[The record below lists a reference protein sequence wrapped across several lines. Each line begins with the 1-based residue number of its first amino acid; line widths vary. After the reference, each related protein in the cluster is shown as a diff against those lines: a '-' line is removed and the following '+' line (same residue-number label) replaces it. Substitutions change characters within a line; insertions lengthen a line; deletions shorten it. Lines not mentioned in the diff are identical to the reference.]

1 MWEIA
6 QNSRVLFGCK
16 KIREIAGIF
25 KWHRL
30 KKIFIVTYSA
40 DSQAL
45 EMIKKDLELMNIG
58 YHVFDE
64 VKAEPDL
71 SVIDRGTEILLFE
84 KCDGVLAIGGG
95 SVLDAGKAIAMLAAN
110 GGTIEAY
117 QMAGKAIVEDTL
129 PLIAVPTTSGTGS
142 EATKVSVL
150 YNNNNGLKKS
160 IYSPYMIAD
169 AVILDPEVTIDLP
182 AGITASTGIDAL
194 SHAIESYVSLNANSY
209 SELYSLKAM
218 ELINQS
224 LVKATHDGKDLEARG
239 NMMLGS
245 YMAGCALTAG
255 IGLAHI
261 VAQPFGGA
269 FKIPHGEACSIYLP
283 LSMEI
288 NLEYSLKKY
297 GKIGEVLGCSE
308 PFLDDSGI
316 GKLAI
321 KKVNDLIE
329 NVGTSKHLSEYIDV
343 TSFDL
348 EGALSKIAGSTGHIT
363 CNPRPVNKEVL
374 SEIILKSL

>member
-25 KWHRL
+25 QWHQL

-40 DSQAL
+40 DTPAL
-45 EMIKKDLELMNIG
+45 ETIKKDLQSKNIG
-58 YHVFDE
+58 FHIFDK
-64 VKAEPDL
+64 VKTEPDL
-71 SVIDRGTEILLFE
+71 TVIDLGTEILLGE

-95 SVLDAGKAIAMLAAN
+95 SVLDAGKAIAMLATN

-117 QMAGKAIVEDTL
+117 QMAGKSIVENTL
-129 PLIAVPTTSGTGS
+129 PLIAVPTTAGTGS

-160 IYSPYMIAD
+160 VYSHYMIAD
-169 AVILDPEVTIDLP
+169 VAILDPEVTVDLP

-209 SELYSLKAM
+209 SEMYSLKAI

-224 LVKATHDGKDLEARG
+224 LIKATRDGKDLVARS

-261 VAQPFGGA
+261 VAQPFGGV

-297 GKIGEVLGCSE
+297 RKIGEMLGCSE
-308 PFLDDSGI
+308 PSLDDLSI
-316 GKLAI
+316 GKQAV
-321 KKVNDLIE
+321 KRVNSLIE
-329 NVGTSKHLSEYIDV
+329 NIGTAKHLSEYTDV
-343 TSFDL
+343 TSFNMESAL
-348 EGALSKIAGSTGHIT
+348 EKIADATGHIT
-363 CNPRPVNKEVL
+363 CNPRQVNKEIL
-374 SEIILKSL
+374 SGIIMKSL

>member
-25 KWHRL
+25 QWHRL

-40 DSQAL
+40 HSSAL
-45 EMIKKDLELMNIG
+45 ETIKKDFESKSID
-58 YHVFDE
+58 YYIFDQ
-64 VKAEPDL
+64 VKTEPDL
-71 SVIDRGTEILLFE
+71 TVIDRGTEILLGE

-95 SVLDAGKAIAMLAAN
+95 SVLDAAKAMAMLATN

-117 QMAGKAIVEDTL
+117 QMNGKAIVKNTL

-142 EATKVSVL
+142 EATKVSVI
-150 YNNNNGLKKS
+150 YNNHNGLKKS
-160 IYSPYMIAD
+160 VYSPCMIAD
-169 AVILDPEVTIDLP
+169 VAILDPEVTVDLP

-218 ELINQS
+218 ELIGRS
-224 LVKATHDGKDLEARG
+224 LIKVTRDGKDLEARG
-239 NMMLGS
+239 DMMLAS

-261 VAQPFGGA
+261 VAQPFGGI

-297 GKIGEVLGCSE
+297 RKIGEVLGGEE
-308 PFLDDSGI
+308 PSLKDLSA

-321 KKVNDLIE
+321 KRVNDLIE
-329 NVGTSKHLSEYIDV
+329 NVGTAKRLSEYTNV
-343 TSFDL
+343 KSFDL
-348 EGALSKIAGSTGHIT
+348 ESALEQIAGATGHIT
-363 CNPRPVNKEVL
+363 CNPRPVNKEIL
-374 SEIILKSL
+374 SEIIMKSL